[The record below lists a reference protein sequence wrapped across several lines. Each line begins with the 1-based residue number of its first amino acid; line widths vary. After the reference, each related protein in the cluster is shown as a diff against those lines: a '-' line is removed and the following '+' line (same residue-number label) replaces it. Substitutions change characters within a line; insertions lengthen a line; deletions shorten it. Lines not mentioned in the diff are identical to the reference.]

1 MVSFCDLCF
10 GSKINKRITSA
21 SVIFMDYSEKE
32 VNGSVDAH
40 YSLVVE
46 FKVCLRFQFDPLS
59 DFYLMGYK
67 VAYKSI
73 LSLNFRHCRHSII

>member
-1 MVSFCDLCF
+1 MVSFCDSCF

-59 DFYLMGYK
+59 DFY
-67 VAYKSI
+67 S
-73 LSLNFRHCRHSII
+73 